1 MTKKDIVLKI
11 SEETG
16 LKQVDVKIVVQKAID
31 HIISALGRGET
42 VELRNFGVF
51 KVRSRRP
58 RVGRNPRTGTKVP
71 IPERKCV
78 SFKVGMVMKKKVRQ

>member
-16 LKQVDVKIVVQKAID
+16 LKQIDVLLVVQKTLDQIVA
-31 HIISALGRGET
+31 ALGRGET

-58 RVGRNPRTGTKVP
+58 RVGRNPRTGIKVP
-71 IPERKCV
+71 IPERKRV
-78 SFKVGMVMKKKVRQ
+78 SFKVGMVMKKKVR